1 MQDSSPYEKQIK
13 KDLTEITDENIIKEL
28 KKKLENHKFYID
40 TYNKD
45 FAGLIFIRNFVT
57 QIKQMTN
64 TFMALLPN
72 DLKKII
78 GTLSTSNIKVGNIV
92 I

>member
-13 KDLTEITDENIIKEL
+13 KDLTEITDENIIKKL

-40 TYNKD
+40 TYIKD
-45 FAGLIFIRNFVT
+45 FASLTFIRNFVT